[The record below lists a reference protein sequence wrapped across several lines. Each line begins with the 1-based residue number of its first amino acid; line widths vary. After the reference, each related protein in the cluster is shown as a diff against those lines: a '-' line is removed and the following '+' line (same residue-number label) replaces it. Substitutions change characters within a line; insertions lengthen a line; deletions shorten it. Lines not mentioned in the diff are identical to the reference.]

1 MNDAAILQMI
11 KIDLGI
17 SADAYDDML
26 EMLMAAAKSMITN
39 EGLSIDTAA
48 SQEDA
53 ALVVM
58 YTAYLWRK
66 RREESAAMPRM
77 LRWALNNA
85 ILKQKAQGGEVNNG

>member
-26 EMLMAAAKSMITN
+26 GMLMAAAKSMIEN

-48 SQEDA
+48 SKEDA

-85 ILKQKAQGGEVNNG
+85 ILKQKAQGGDANG